1 MDLIREF
8 FLDAFPNPDRAGCP
22 DEETLMALAEGRLPA
37 ENPACLHVG
46 SCSECFAE
54 FTGCI
59 LELEARE
66 NGDVISEAAKTNQKT
81 MNWTGIASSLG
92 KQESSAANAL
102 QRLRER
108 IAEYRHRG
116 ENQELKKPL

>member
-22 DEETLMALAEGRLPA
+22 DEETLMALAEGRLPI

-54 FTGCI
+54 FTGCV
-59 LELEARE
+59 LELEAKK
-66 NGDVISEAAKTNQKT
+66 NGDVISSPVKADHGS
-81 MNWTGIASSLG
+81 MNWTDIASSLS
-92 KQESSAANAL
+92 KQEAAANAL
-102 QRLRER
+102 LRLRER
-108 IAEYRHRG
+108 IADYRHREG
-116 ENQELKKPL
+116 NQELKKPL

>member
-54 FTGCI
+54 FTGCV

-66 NGDVISEAAKTNQKT
+66 NGDVISDVAKTDHKA

-92 KQESSAANAL
+92 KRETAANAL
-102 QRLRER
+102 QRLGER

-116 ENQELKKPL
+116 ENQELKKQL